1 MNKSDVY
8 YSSYERRENDNYPTV
23 DTRCLDGL
31 IKYAH
36 VAGGIVD
43 PCAKDGSA
51 LVDQFLTMGYVA
63 IGLDDYTAKA
73 DGDWIVTNPPFSKN
87 IVTKAVEFQIE
98 RINDGFL
105 GVAILVRNNWAF
117 AKSRKYL
124 FDRPEYAGEIKLLFR
139 PFWTEDRSMEPKHN
153 YVWHVWQV
161 DGWAHKING
170 FYLPPYDPRYVV
182 KKNGGL

>member
-8 YSSYERRENDNYPTV
+8 FSAYERRENDNYPTI

-31 IKYAH
+31 LDYPI
-36 VAGGIVD
+36 VAGRIVD

-51 LVDQFLTMGYVA
+51 LVEQFRDMRWDAV
-63 IGLDDYTAKA
+63 GLDDYTAPA
-73 DGDWIVTNPPFSKN
+73 EGDWIVTNPPFSKG
-87 IVTKAVEFQIE
+87 IVTKAVEFQIH
-98 RINDGFL
+98 RIGEFI

-117 AKSRKYL
+117 AKSRKFL

-153 YVWHVWQV
+153 YVWHIWMK
-161 DGWAHKING
+161 DGWAHPVRG
-170 FYLPPYDPRYVV
+170 FYLPPYDPRYAV
-182 KKNGGL
+182 KHED